1 LTKTDTGKN
10 SDILNAKS
18 VFDTGRMMLLSSVSG
33 FIIYIPDEAH
43 HPLVDNKTISLKNAN
58 YVPNN
63 LLIPKWTSIAFVHGD
78 PQHIYVEILKD
89 STGKAAWQTVAI
101 NHPGGSDVKVL
112 SPGSDN
118 VSDQKFALM
127 NGNVTVEKNVPT
139 DGSLVVGGSFAPT
152 PLQKYT
158 SDVNISGF
166 QVLSEYNF

>member
-1 LTKTDTGKN
+1 MTKTDTGNN

-112 SPGSDN
+112 SPGS
-118 VSDQKFALM
+118 ALR

-139 DGSLVVGGSFAPT
+139 DGSLVIEDSFAPT
-152 PLQKYT
+152 PLQKYK
-158 SDVNISGF
+158 SDFNISGF